1 MALDIRMQLEIH
13 VQMRRVH
20 REPPLPLRGG
30 RWFPGNATHRNG
42 NNADD
47 SDASWSTI
55 DEEEQEFNY
64 SIDEGLSNDASTSQ
78 LAIET
83 TSTD

>member
-1 MALDIRMQLEIH
+1 MEEPLLFLIKLAWACRYRLPILITVGFMALDIRMQLEIH

-42 NNADD
+42 NNADG
-47 SDASWSTI
+47 
-55 DEEEQEFNY
+55 NKKY
-64 SIDEGLSNDASTSQ
+64 
-78 LAIET
+78 
-83 TSTD
+83 